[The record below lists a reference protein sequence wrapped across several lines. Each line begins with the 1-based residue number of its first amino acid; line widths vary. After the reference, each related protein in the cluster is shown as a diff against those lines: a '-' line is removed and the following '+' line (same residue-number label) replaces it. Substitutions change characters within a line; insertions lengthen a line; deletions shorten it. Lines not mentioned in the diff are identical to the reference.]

1 MGFLKNIAI
10 KYNTHPIYNLKFAMV
25 CSSSLLFSA
34 SYNMLIPELPAYL
47 SSLGGAKYIGLIIAL
62 FTLTA
67 GISRPFSGR
76 ITDTVGR
83 VPVMVFGALVCV
95 LCGMLYPVLNT
106 VVGFLLLRLLH
117 GFSTGF
123 KPTATSAY
131 VADITPQR
139 SWGEAIGMQSLF
151 YSTGMAVGPAVGS
164 FIKMNYSYNTLF
176 YLSSACAFLS
186 MLIILNMKE
195 TLEPKKKFT
204 WKLLKITRRD
214 IIAIEVLPAALVTFL
229 CYVSY
234 GVMLTLIPDW
244 TTNLGIANK
253 GLFFIVFTISSLIIR
268 FIGGKASDKYGRTV
282 VITLGL
288 IVLAIAVIV
297 IGMATSYVLFIVG
310 AILYGIG
317 MGGLTPSL
325 NAWTIDM
332 SKAEARGKAM
342 ATMYIALEAGIGIGA
357 LFSGW
362 YYQTTIERIPNAF
375 YASSIIVIIGLVY
388 MLRKIS
394 VTKNNI
400 HK

>member
-1 MGFLKNIAI
+1 MSFIKNIAV
-10 KYNTHPIYNLKFAMV
+10 KYNSHPIYNFKFALV

-95 LCGMLYPVLNT
+95 FCGVLYPVLNT
-106 VVGFLLLRLLH
+106 VAGFLILRLLH

-139 SWGEAIGMQSLF
+139 AWGEAIGMQSLF

-164 FIKMNYSYNTLF
+164 FIKMNYSYSTLF
-176 YLSSACAFLS
+176 YISSACAFLS

-195 TLEPKKKFT
+195 TLSPKKKFT
-204 WKLLKITRRD
+204 WSLLKISRRD
-214 IIAIEVLPAALVTFL
+214 IIAIEVLPAGLVTFL
-229 CYVSY
+229 CYASY

-244 TTNLGIANK
+244 TTHIGIANK
-253 GLFFIVFTISSLIIR
+253 GLFFIVFTISSLLIR
-268 FIGGKASDKYGRTV
+268 FIAGKASDKYGRTV

-288 IVLAIAVIV
+288 VVLSVAVVV
-297 IGMATSYVLFIVG
+297 IGLATSHLLFIIG
-310 AILYGIG
+310 AILYGVG

-332 SKAEARGKAM
+332 SRPEARGKAM

-362 YYQTTIERIPNAF
+362 YYQSTINHIPHAF
-375 YASSIIVIIGLVY
+375 YASSVLAIIGLIY
-388 MLRKIS
+388 MLRRNTSAVNK
-394 VTKNNI
+394 
-400 HK
+400 